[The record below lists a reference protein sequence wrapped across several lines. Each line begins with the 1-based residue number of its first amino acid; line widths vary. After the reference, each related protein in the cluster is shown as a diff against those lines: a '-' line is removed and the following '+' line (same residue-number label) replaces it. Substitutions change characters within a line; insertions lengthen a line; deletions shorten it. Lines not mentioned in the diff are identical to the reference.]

1 MHAAMEDL
9 KYGINVHNGSSE
21 KNVEQ
26 SNKQS
31 DKPNMIY
38 RC

>member
-21 KNVEQ
+21 KMW
-26 SNKQS
+26 NKVT
-31 DKPNMIY
+31 NNLTNLI
-38 RC
+38 